1 MVQRRILKREQNE
14 TIYDNVVEVLN
25 LQRKINVRMIG
36 SSLVNRKVNELYRKN
51 NVNRVAPMINGN
63 RVAEFNR
70 NTTETQNHALK
81 LIGSRRI
88 NEEGKIEFIP
98 MPNPK
103 LLNNVKTMQIITS
116 LQELKSIGFSTIYSG
131 YNASHEFKV
140 GACKDFK
147 APSYARYEGNVM
159 KIDYAISLVSDLN
172 SFSLTIRSHVR
183 AYVAELDIKNKRIH
197 YKNEIQRA
205 DRDYARK
212 IERNA
217 KIIDVAMQGFKKKD
231 KIRALHNLCIN
242 QGLEDS
248 EFYSDYERKA
258 RTWIEENA
266 WDDNDEIETKA
277 RLNSYANAIGFQL
290 RNIDCN
296 VSIAKKI
303 YNAERRITEEFHNT
317 IQNL

>member
-25 LQRKINVRMIG
+25 LQRRINVRMIG
-36 SSLVNRKVNELYRKN
+36 SSSVNRKVDELYRKN
-51 NVNRVAPMINGN
+51 NENRVAPMNIGN
-63 RVAEFNR
+63 RVVEEFNN

-88 NEEGKIEFIP
+88 NEEGKIQFIP

-103 LLNNVKTMQIITS
+103 LLNNQKAMQIITS

-131 YNASHEFKV
+131 YNANHEFKV

-159 KIDYAISLVSDLN
+159 KIDYAISLVSDLS
-172 SFSLTIRSHVR
+172 SFTLAIRTYVR
-183 AYVAELDIKNKRIH
+183 AYVAELDIKNKRIN

-242 QGLEDS
+242 QVIEDY
-248 EFYSDYERKA
+248 EFYPEYETRA
-258 RTWIEENA
+258 RTWIDENA

-277 RLNSYANAIGFQL
+277 RLNSYANSIGFQL

-303 YNAERRITEEFHNT
+303 YNAERN
-317 IQNL
+317 QNL